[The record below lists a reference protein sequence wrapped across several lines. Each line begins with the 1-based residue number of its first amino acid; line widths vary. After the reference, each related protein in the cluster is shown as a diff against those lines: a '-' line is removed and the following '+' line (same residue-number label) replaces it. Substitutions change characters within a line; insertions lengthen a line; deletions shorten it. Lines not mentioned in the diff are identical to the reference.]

1 MNDAPVRPETL
12 PGRKWK
18 MRVMAA
24 LLPLVLLLLLEL
36 VFRLAGLFPDTGQQ
50 LTPVGFAPG
59 TNFFPEWD
67 SRVTMPRPEE
77 TLRVFVLGGSTTHG
91 YRVEKP
97 FGMLLQ
103 EQLSRDGREVEV
115 INAGYPA
122 YGSHRVLEIARRAVK
137 FQPDLLVVYM
147 GHNEFL
153 EDVFYDP
160 EGTVARWE
168 RAGEWARQ
176 VRVVNGLRQI
186 VGTPRTGVRNLLPA
200 QFTGNMDFPLIHS
213 DGETR
218 LRLELLAE
226 HVRGIVAAA
235 RSVKADVVFIP
246 AAVNLLWPPGDSLP
260 GPGVDVTASRWVEL
274 QQRAEKQF
282 ELRQWQPLLE
292 TCRELE
298 KLDDRYAQFQYW
310 KGVALLGTGDVEA
323 GRASLVLANRQDY
336 RGDRINPDVAEAIA
350 ETAREAGGQ
359 VLRVER
365 LFGSYLVEDFGRLAD
380 GQARL
385 WFLDHCHPSQEGHE
399 LIATAIAASLA
410 KRTTPSPTGSS
421 GN

>member
-1 MNDAPVRPETL
+1 
-12 PGRKWK
+12 
-18 MRVMAA
+18 MAA
-24 LLPLVLLLLLEL
+24 GLPLLLLLFLEL
-36 VFRLAGLFPDTGQQ
+36 IFRLAGLYPDTGQQ

-67 SRVTMPRPEE
+67 SQVTLPRPES
-77 TLRVFVLGGSTTHG
+77 TRRIFVLGGSTTHG

-103 EQLSRDGREVEV
+103 DQLSRDGRSVEV

-122 YGSHRVLEIARRAVK
+122 YGSHRVLAIARRAVK

-153 EDVFYDP
+153 EEVFYDP

-168 RAGEWARQ
+168 RAGRWARQ

-186 VGTPRTGVRNLLPA
+186 VGTPQTGVKNLLPA
-200 QFTGNMDFPLIHS
+200 QFSGNVDFPLIHS
-213 DGETR
+213 AGETR

-226 HVRGIVAAA
+226 HVRRIVAVA
-235 RSVKADVVFIP
+235 RSVEADVLFIP

-274 QQRAEKQF
+274 QQRGKTQF
-282 ELRQWQPLLE
+282 EARQWRPLLE
-292 TCRELE
+292 TCQELE
-298 KLDDRYAQFQYW
+298 KLDDQFAQFQYW
-310 KGVALLGTGDVEA
+310 KGTALLGTGDVDG
-323 GRASLVLANRQDY
+323 GRAALVLANRRDF
-336 RGDRINPDVAEAIA
+336 RGDRINPDVAETITSA
-350 ETAREAGGQ
+350 AREAGGRI
-359 VLRVER
+359 LEVEG
-365 LFGSYLVEDFGRLAD
+365 LFGRYLLEDFFRLAD
-380 GQARL
+380 GQTQL
-385 WFLDHCHPSQEGHE
+385 WFLDHCHPSQAGHE
-399 LIATAIAASLA
+399 LIATAIAGALA
-410 KRTTPSPTGSS
+410 KKTNPPTTGSA